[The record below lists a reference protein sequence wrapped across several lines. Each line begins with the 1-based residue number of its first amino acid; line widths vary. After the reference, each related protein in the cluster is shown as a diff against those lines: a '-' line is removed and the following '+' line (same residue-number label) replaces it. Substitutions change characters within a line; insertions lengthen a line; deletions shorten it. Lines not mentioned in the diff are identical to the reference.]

1 MERVWL
7 WVYIGGSFGTT
18 FFLTFLDGY
27 VYNAWNW
34 IIAVPINLFLGS
46 IWPLYWGL
54 LRWLIG

>member
-1 MERVWL
+1 MGRVWL
-7 WVYIGGSFGTT
+7 WVYIGGSLATT